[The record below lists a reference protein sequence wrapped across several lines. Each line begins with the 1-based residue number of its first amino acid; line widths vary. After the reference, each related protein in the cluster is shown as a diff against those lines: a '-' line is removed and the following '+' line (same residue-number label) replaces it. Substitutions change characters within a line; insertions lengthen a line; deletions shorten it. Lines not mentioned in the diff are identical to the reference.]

1 MTFVG
6 LNWEYFVKAFTI
18 SQHNGFSILRVV
30 DGGRDLV
37 YLKAFSANYQ
47 HNLLNYPLYFF
58 KAMSSIDK
66 SFVFIL
72 IILIWSPVLAIFLRG
87 CLIFLGSL
95 INGPFQ
101 QKEKKTV
108 NEICIGNCIFETLFL
123 IFQWIF
129 KYFNRHFTKFDD
141 RLSS

>member
-1 MTFVG
+1 M
-6 LNWEYFVKAFTI
+6 KAFTI

-37 YLKAFSANYQ
+37 YLGAFIAEIFSLFLQN
-47 HNLLNYPLYFF
+47 NILT
-58 KAMSSIDK
+58 DT

-95 INGPFQ
+95 INDPFQ
-101 QKEKKTV
+101 QKENKAK
-108 NEICIGNCIFETLFL
+108 GTLVPER
-123 IFQWIF
+123 
-129 KYFNRHFTKFDD
+129 KP
-141 RLSS
+141 